1 MFAKLPAELR
11 FHVLPEFGIYMPGRR
26 VPTEV
31 RLHGEIT
38 FSFEATDRS
47 DILSVRIRD
56 LWLNVVPF
64 ALAIDIDHDGLL
76 ESIEVGNIE
85 LGPGD
90 FDLDASKGTLDVTT
104 GEFVID
110 WVFTLT
116 PEKIPFLREADAGP
130 MRLSIPDRGWMDLTK
145 GTFEIHR
152 GVFELGMEPFKGALI
167 RGSATGYTNNGWVM
181 LGITIP
187 GQGAQ
192 CPSFEGKDRQKE
204 VTICEGDQ
212 VLLCWIAREG
222 VQEVEIQPGGHKHL
236 SPQGPQ
242 ARLLDTPQH
251 PLPGVDPPWVEYT
264 ATTSGGGFDPRSDT
278 VLVKFYNGEPI
289 KCEARPDGNNYRW
302 YFEVSPHSFSA
313 NILVDTIELVKGGR
327 CLDWNLFHVFHEYP
341 PYPAGPSGG
350 IPNQQWQ
357 TDTNSWLPIP
367 IGRGSVPAAGT
378 WYFYPLDVKDKDD
391 PSIIITHGPDPKD
404 YKNPLCFNL
413 RGHCRR

>member
-31 RLHGEIT
+31 RLYGETT

-56 LWLNVVPF
+56 LWLKVVPF
-64 ALAIDIDHDGLL
+64 NLAIDVDHDGLL

-90 FDLDASKGTLDVTT
+90 FDLNASKGTLDVKT
-104 GEFVID
+104 GEFAIA

-116 PEKIPFLREADAGP
+116 PDKIPFFREVDAGP

-152 GVFELGMEPFKGALI
+152 GVFELGMAPFKGALI

-192 CPSFEGKDRQKE
+192 CPSLGKDRQKS

-222 VQEVEIQPGGHKHL
+222 VQEVEIEPGGHKHL

-242 ARLLDTPQH
+242 ARLLETPQH
-251 PLPGVDPPWVEYT
+251 PLPGVEPPVVEYT
-264 ATTSGGGFDPRSDT
+264 ATTSGGGFDPSSDT
-278 VLVKFYNGEPI
+278 VTVKFYDGEWLDF
-289 KCEARPDGNNYRW
+289 EARPDGDNYRW
-302 YFEVSPHSFSA
+302 YFEVSPHCFSA
-313 NILVDTIELVKGGR
+313 KILADEIQLVRGGR

-350 IPNQQWQ
+350 IPNQYWETN
-357 TDTNSWLPIP
+357 TDSFDPIP
-367 IGRGSVPAAGT
+367 LGRGTVPVAGT
-378 WYFYPLDVKDKDD
+378 WYFYPLDEKDA
-391 PSIIITHGPDPKD
+391 SGNIIHQGPDPND
-404 YKNPLCFNL
+404 YKNPLCFRL
-413 RGHCRR
+413 RGHC